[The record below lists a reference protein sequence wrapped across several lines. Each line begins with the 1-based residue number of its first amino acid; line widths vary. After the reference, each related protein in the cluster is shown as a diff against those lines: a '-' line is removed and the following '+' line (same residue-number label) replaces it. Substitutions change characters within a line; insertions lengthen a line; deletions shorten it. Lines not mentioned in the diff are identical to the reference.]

1 MKEVLILFGII
12 LALFGNLMFWPLAR
26 PAGRAERRME
36 EILLKENESSK
47 NQKEDGLCLVEEK

>member
-12 LALFGNLMFWPLAR
+12 LAVLGNLMFWPLAR
-26 PAGRAERRME
+26 PAGRAERRE